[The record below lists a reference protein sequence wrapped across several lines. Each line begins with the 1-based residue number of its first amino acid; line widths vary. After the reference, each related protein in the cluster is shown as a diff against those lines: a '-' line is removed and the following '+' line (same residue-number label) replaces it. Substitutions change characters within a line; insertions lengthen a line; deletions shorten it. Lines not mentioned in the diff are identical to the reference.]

1 MDAQNDRPEFSRE
14 PTINDLAALCRHL
27 NEAGTKYVVIGGF
40 AIIFNGYVRTT
51 GDVDL
56 LVDSSVEN
64 VSLIK
69 KALLYLPDQ
78 AIREIAPEEV
88 AQYTVVRIAD
98 EIVIDLMHKAC
109 EVTYDKA
116 KDYVQY
122 LEVDGVQ
129 IPYLKPEMLI
139 QTKLGMRAKDVQD
152 RKFLEYLLAHQHEK
166 KFVTNSKGEKKNNGI
181 FRRFFQTIRRLF
193 HRPEKE

>member
-27 NEAGTKYVVIGGF
+27 NEAGAKYVVIGGF

-56 LVDSSVEN
+56 LVDSSVGN

-78 AIREIAPEEV
+78 AVREIAPDEV

-122 LEVDGVQ
+122 LDIEGVQ

-139 QTKLGMRAKDVQD
+139 QTKLGMRAKDMQD
-152 RKFLEYLLAHQHEK
+152 RVFLEYLLAQQRGTDI
-166 KFVTNSKGEKKNNGI
+166 VTKSKRVGRDHGL
-181 FRRFFQTIRRLF
+181 FRRLLKTIRRFF